1 MRGPVPIIAP
11 PIDYVPKLPP
21 TPETLAKIRLRRYLE
36 REVEGRELDGL
47 PIDIA
52 HNLPSSRMR
61 NFVDEDEFHH
71 ISESEFDDLAT
82 EWEAI
87 LGLGKKR
94 RESVVNWL
102 LDVPISYFYRLTD
115 LTFRSRQVLPVSP
128 VFSDSDVTSPTPS
141 VSSSSGVSCSQQSS
155 TTSTTDSSVVAP
167 KLIYNLLDQLQN
179 SPETRFHAVWM
190 FLRFFY
196 LTMSPASEH
205 YSTVEIADPLL
216 SSILH
221 TVLAKD
227 GLDLYLWDIAVACLS
242 LSVKVA
248 LHHVFLTLKNTAH
261 EDLQFHRDFLE
272 PLLPVYAQEY
282 VAIAPHALGLDDL
295 EVAFH
300 LFTFS
305 LLSSL
310 LIY

>member
-1 MRGPVPIIAP
+1 V
-11 PIDYVPKLPP
+11 
-21 TPETLAKIRLRRYLE
+21 
-36 REVEGRELDGL
+36 
-47 PIDIA
+47 
-52 HNLPSSRMR
+52 R

-71 ISESEFDDLAT
+71 ISESEFDDSAT
-82 EWEAI
+82 EWETI

-102 LDVPISYFYRLTD
+102 LDVPILHFYRLSS
-115 LTFRSRQVLPVSP
+115 LTFHSRQVLPVSP
-128 VFSDSDVTSPTPS
+128 VFSDSNVTSPTPS
-141 VSSSSGVSCSQQSS
+141 VSSSSSASCSQQSS
-155 TTSTTDSSVVAP
+155 TPSTTDSSVVAP
-167 KLIYNLLDQLQN
+167 RLIYNLLDQLQN

-205 YSTVEIADPLL
+205 YSTVKIADPVL
-216 SSILH
+216 SPIIRGLS
-221 TVLAKD
+221 KD

-248 LHHVFLTLKNTAH
+248 LHRVFFTSKNTAH
-261 EDLQFHRDFLE
+261 QGFQFHRDFLE

-300 LFTFS
+300 L
-305 LLSSL
+305 
-310 LIY
+310 LILPPR